1 LDGSGGGEPL
11 SRTSVNLGTKTR
23 SLLSVSDL
31 SARDLSY
38 ILERTKSLKAAIKG
52 GEVLSEL
59 KGMDVGLFF
68 EKPSTRT
75 RLSFEVATTS
85 LGGYATYLRPDE
97 LQTSRDEPLKD
108 TARILGSYLDIIVG
122 RVYAHQ
128 TLSDLARY
136 SGVPVVNG
144 LSDLEHPTQ
153 IISDLFTI
161 GETKG
166 KLQGLTLTFIG
177 DGDNVC
183 NSLLIGASLVGM
195 NIVAACPPGYG
206 PSPSAVAIAEK
217 NAKKSGSTVRVVGD
231 PKEAAVDTDILYTDV
246 WISMGKES
254 ETKRRIRD
262 FRGFQINSEILKLA
276 SREAVVMHCLP
287 AHRGLEITDN
297 VLEGKQ
303 SVVWRQA
310 ENKLYGAAAALEFM
324 KP

>member
-1 LDGSGGGEPL
+1 LNGSSGEAL

-38 ILERTKSLKAAIKG
+38 ILERTKSLKAAIKR

-59 KGMDVGLFF
+59 RGMDIGLFF

-85 LGGYATYLRPDE
+85 LGGHPIYLRPDE

-108 TARILGSYLDIIVG
+108 TARILGSYLDVIVG
-122 RVYAHQ
+122 RVYSHQ
-128 TLSDLARY
+128 TLSDLARF

-153 IISDLFTI
+153 VISDLFTI
-161 GETKG
+161 SETKG
-166 KLQGLTLTFIG
+166 KLQGLRLAFIG

-183 NSLLIGASLVGM
+183 NSLLLGASLVGM
-195 NIVAACPPGYG
+195 NVVAACPRGYG
-206 PSPSAVAIAEK
+206 PSVEAVAAAEK
-217 NAKKSGSTVRVVGD
+217 NAKKFGSMVRVVDD
-231 PKEAAVDTDILYTDV
+231 PKEAAVDSDVLYTDV
-246 WISMGKES
+246 WVSMGKEA
-254 ETKRRIRD
+254 ETRRRMKD
-262 FRGFQINSEILKLA
+262 FRGFQINSETLKLA

-287 AHRGLEITDN
+287 AHRGLEITDA

-303 SVVWRQA
+303 SIVWRQA